1 MQKSRLPVLLTAAC
15 FFAFEHANAQA
26 NLPIY
31 TDHIVNGFQDWSWAP
46 RNFGGTS
53 FLHAGTN
60 SLAVM
65 PANFG
70 DGISFHQ
77 NAFNTTIYSNLTFW
91 ANGGTNGGQTL
102 DVYMSL
108 NDVDQNHY
116 NLRSEEHT
124 SELQSP
130 VHLVCRLLL

>member
-1 MQKSRLPVLLTAAC
+1 MQVLRLLLLVAISLLP
-15 FFAFEHANAQA
+15 FRWNANAQA